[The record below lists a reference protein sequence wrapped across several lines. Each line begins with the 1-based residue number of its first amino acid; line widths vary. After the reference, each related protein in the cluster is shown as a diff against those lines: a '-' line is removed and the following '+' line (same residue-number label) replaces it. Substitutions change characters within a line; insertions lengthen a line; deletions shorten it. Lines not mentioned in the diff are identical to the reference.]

1 MQLCQDMSK
10 SKVKNKIELKSN
22 LIEIVV
28 DATETEFEVQLQ
40 SDDAGTHFM
49 IYLPESGREKFNI
62 KEFRKVVRDTLGR
75 VRVLLCFVPDGYIE
89 NCVRAR

>member
-1 MQLCQDMSK
+1 MSK

-62 KEFRKVVRDTLGR
+62 KHPKITCNYHNIWLGFPA
-75 VRVLLCFVPDGYIE
+75 LNYS
-89 NCVRAR
+89 